1 MIQASTLARFEV
13 FPMSDL
19 VVRRLLVDLS
29 VPFERRWNGGD
40 AFRSAFFNALSMS
53 FVVGEQYFIDSLK
66 GALPLMNEV
75 DRKRLEPEVRG
86 FIGQEATHRHLHGLY
101 NAQLAAQGFDNA
113 FERRASARIKANAHI
128 DPRNHVGAT
137 AATEHFTAVFAAWLM
152 RHPEALEGA
161 DERLKTLWLWHSAE
175 EAEHRAIAFE
185 VYKAV
190 GGNHLWRMRTYRYV
204 TLTFLSDVFRQTL
217 NNLKRDGAL
226 WKWSTWKSGY
236 RHLFARDGLIRG
248 NIGAWRDY
256 LRPDFHPLNHEAC
269 ASERWLRDHR
279 ALFVEV
285 SRPGLAKAATGA
297 A

>member
-1 MIQASTLARFEV
+1 
-13 FPMSDL
+13 MSDL

-29 VPFERRWNGGD
+29 APFERRWNGGD

-101 NAQLAAQGFDNA
+101 NAQLAVQGFDNA

-161 DERLKTLWLWHSAE
+161 DERLKTLWP
-175 EAEHRAIAFE
+175 IAFE
-185 VYKAV
+185 VYKAI
-190 GGNHLWRMRTYRYV
+190 GGNHRWRLRTYRYV
-204 TLTFLSDVFRQTL
+204 TFTFLSDVLRQTI
-217 NNLKRDGAL
+217 NNLQRDKAL
-226 WKWSTWKSGY
+226 WKRSTWTSCY
-236 RHLFARDGLIRG
+236 RHLFSRDGLIRG
-248 NIGAWRDY
+248 NLSAWRDY
-256 LRPDFHPLNHEAC
+256 LKADFHPLHHDAS
-269 ASERWLRDHR
+269 ASERWLRDHE

-285 SRPGLAKAATGA
+285 SRPGVPRAVS
-297 A
+297 

>member
-1 MIQASTLARFEV
+1 
-13 FPMSDL
+13 MSDL

-29 VPFERRWNGGD
+29 RPFDRRWNGGD

-66 GALPLMNEV
+66 KALPLMSQE
-75 DRKRLEPEVRG
+75 DRKRLEPAVRG
-86 FIGQEATHRHLHGLY
+86 FVGQEATHRHLHGLY
-101 NAQLAAQGFDNA
+101 NAQLVAQGFDNA
-113 FERRASARIKANAHI
+113 FERRAAARIKANAQV

-185 VYKAV
+185 VYKAI
-190 GGNHLWRMRTYRYV
+190 GGNHRWRLRTYRYV
-204 TLTFLSDVFRQTL
+204 TFTFLSDVLRQTV
-217 NNLKRDGAL
+217 NNLQRDKAL
-226 WKWSTWKSGY
+226 WKRSTWASCF
-236 RHLFARDGLIRG
+236 RHLFSRDGLIRG
-248 NIGAWRDY
+248 NLSAWRDY
-256 LRPDFHPLNHEAC
+256 LRADFHPLHHDAS
-269 ASERWLRDHR
+269 ASERWLRDHE

-285 SRPGLAKAATGA
+285 SRPGMLRAAS
-297 A
+297 